1 MLNKTVLYSDSRI
14 LNLDSG
20 FKHKFLCTGP
30 TFTAGTAC
38 AYKCTYCYVEA
49 QVGSKPFVTDVLNGR
64 AFKDVVIRRNNA
76 VAKLRTELKSARG
89 VPKYKGVSGV
99 IYGSPLVD
107 IAATKELTDETIG
120 MVQLLLDLTGWDIR
134 LLSKSPLVINIAK
147 SLSGLQKKRVIF
159 GLSTGTLNDAH
170 ARATEPTCP
179 SPTRRTEALRWLQDN
194 DFRTFAML
202 CPIAPQPMS
211 QFIEKVITDIRPER
225 CEHVWAEVINL
236 RGDSMTATA
245 EALQKAGLMDAAT
258 ELQAVCGP
266 DSKAAWEQYARG
278 TFEALAN
285 TIPMNGKQPRL
296 RFLQYV
302 SKATEEWWTGQI
314 SNGAVVLG
322 GDGNKIQTAT
332 AASPTLATTTTMIP
346 DNIGKDPKR
355 VAAAKKAWATIRA
368 NQAAKSATPSNLPPA
383 SERTPP
389 RPQKPLAE
397 YTNDE
402 LMAELGRRLTKG

>member
-1 MLNKTVLYSDSRI
+1 
-14 LNLDSG
+14 
-20 FKHKFLCTGP
+20 
-30 TFTAGTAC
+30 
-38 AYKCTYCYVEA
+38 
-49 QVGSKPFVTDVLNGR
+49 
-64 AFKDVVIRRNNA
+64 
-76 VAKLRTELKSARG
+76 
-89 VPKYKGVSGV
+89 
-99 IYGSPLVD
+99 
-107 IAATKELTDETIG
+107 
-120 MVQLLLDLTGWDIR
+120 
-134 LLSKSPLVINIAK
+134 
-147 SLSGLQKKRVIF
+147 
-159 GLSTGTLNDAH
+159 
-170 ARATEPTCP
+170 
-179 SPTRRTEALRWLQDN
+179 
-194 DFRTFAML
+194 
-202 CPIAPQPMS
+202 
-211 QFIEKVITDIRPER
+211 
-225 CEHVWAEVINL
+225 
-236 RGDSMTATA
+236 
-245 EALQKAGLMDAAT
+245 
-258 ELQAVCGP
+258 
-266 DSKAAWEQYARG
+266 
-278 TFEALAN
+278 
-285 TIPMNGKQPRL
+285 MNGKQPRL